1 MESKTR
7 QILREDTDKTITC
20 KKCGKD
26 NTLKLSESLTRND
39 INSYLLDFGYF
50 ITLNLSKVQSEAIDQ
65 NAQIALKKMQE
76 RLRAPIINGKTFID
90 ITDLNKTLK
99 SELFKPEFIKG
110 VLTQVRAFLPYIKQH
125 IERFVKDGHYKTAW
139 LLRID
144 NLEKGYIN
152 IVNQPK
158 PLNEHLQQADKI
170 YFNTGKLSPKV
181 RETILKITGGDAFTK
196 LVTDMYFAKINEDHE
211 MGDWA
216 VSHISGK
223 EEKTPIENDVMGVE
237 GWQKIKKAYEQLKT
251 YNKNVFPIEG
261 LNNNSSNDALM
272 VMYALDMREAVI
284 KEMKNLPTVA
294 ARNLR
299 AEIRQPR
306 TLSELNQYR
315 HNLEYFN
322 AYYSQ
327 LSNRDE
333 KQRKKIEDKM
343 FKSNTTLD
351 DLIDFASEKSNMI
364 GGEKFTKNK
373 VKNLLDNYHGELEVV
388 YDKGNIMVVEVAG
401 PQGIKDIG
409 CNSLWC
415 FTYGSGFEAAYR
427 QWSTYS
433 TNGLVYVIID
443 FSEQP
448 DSEYFMYVLIKPLEY
463 ENQNSDDDD
472 DNFGGDSPLYD
483 MSNQQVHDPLGVI
496 NQLIGLDASKKIFTF
511 GEEPVKAPPAKK
523 PEFVD
528 PNQLSLFESIR
539 RKVLKEY
546 LSQDMVSLYQ
556 YFKTSREDREKYL
569 PYEYPYQFDQFA
581 IEYKLQDLK
590 DKFEEEGI
598 ETYEIPDILESEHP
612 EVLEQFGKWLYMMI
626 EDGDLGENKADYP
639 TWYFFDNA
647 EIVKNQWLIHF
658 TNDADSIA
666 IEGFTRGVNE
676 MDKLGLTTN
685 FGDFYKKYGGYNFA
699 YKVEDYAKYA
709 HSNRSFG
716 GYKFKYGKEAVIF
729 NASGLRLWHHGDEEP
744 QVIFFGNTAKN
755 IIPIVEGENSTWSV
769 RNAKTNR
776 VIFENDN
783 FDKVVQ
789 WVVNNFIQYKNS
801 L

>member
-1 MESKTR
+1 MKSTIK
-7 QILREDTDKTITC
+7 QILREDADKTITC
-20 KKCGKD
+20 EKCGWHWKESETTKNDMYNCHKCGKD
-26 NTLKLSESLTRND
+26 NTPKLKESLTRND
-39 INSYLLDFGYF
+39 INNYLLDFGYF
-50 ITLNLSKVQSEAIDQ
+50 ITLNLSKIQSEAIDQ

-110 VLTQVRAFLPYIKQH
+110 VLTQIRAFLPYIKQH

-139 LLRID
+139 LSRID

-158 PLNEHLQQADKI
+158 PVNEHL
-170 YFNTGKLSPKV
+170 
-181 RETILKITGGDAFTK
+181 
-196 LVTDMYFAKINEDHE
+196 
-211 MGDWA
+211 
-216 VSHISGK
+216 
-223 EEKTPIENDVMGVE
+223 
-237 GWQKIKKAYEQLKT
+237 KA
-251 YNKNVFPIEG
+251 
-261 LNNNSSNDALM
+261 
-272 VMYALDMREAVI
+272 
-284 KEMKNLPTVA
+284 
-294 ARNLR
+294 
-299 AEIRQPR
+299 
-306 TLSELNQYR
+306 NQ
-315 HNLEYFN
+315 
-322 AYYSQ
+322 
-327 LSNRDE
+327 
-333 KQRKKIEDKM
+333 
-343 FKSNTTLD
+343 
-351 DLIDFASEKSNMI
+351 
-364 GGEKFTKNK
+364 
-373 VKNLLDNYHGELEVV
+373 
-388 YDKGNIMVVEVAG
+388 
-401 PQGIKDIG
+401 
-409 CNSLWC
+409 
-415 FTYGSGFEAAYR
+415 
-427 QWSTYS
+427 
-433 TNGLVYVIID
+433 
-443 FSEQP
+443 
-448 DSEYFMYVLIKPLEY
+448 
-463 ENQNSDDDD
+463 
-472 DNFGGDSPLYD
+472 
-483 MSNQQVHDPLGVI
+483 
-496 NQLIGLDASKKIFTF
+496 
-511 GEEPVKAPPAKK
+511 
-523 PEFVD
+523 
-528 PNQLSLFESIR
+528 LFESIR

-598 ETYEIPDILESEHP
+598 ETYEIPDILESEYP

-626 EDGDLGENKADYP
+626 EDGDLGENKASYP
-639 TWYFFDNA
+639 TWYFFDDA
-647 EIVKNQWLIHF
+647 KVVKNQWLIHF

-676 MDKLGLTTN
+676 MDKLGLTTH

-729 NASGLRLWHHGDEEP
+729 NASGLRLWHNGDEEP

-789 WVVNNFIQYKNS
+789 WVINNFIQYKNAI
-801 L
+801 

>member
-1 MESKTR
+1 MKSTIK

-20 KKCGKD
+20 EKCGWHWKESETTKNDMYNCHKCGKD
-26 NTLKLSESLTRND
+26 NTPKLSESLTRND

-110 VLTQVRAFLPYIKQH
+110 VLTQIRAFLPYIKQH

-139 LLRID
+139 LSRID

-158 PLNEHLQQADKI
+158 PVNEHLQADKRGDTI
-170 YFNTGKLSPKV
+170 GSSGVRGDVDLKKGFEQIAKNYPDSELAGQDGNTIGLS
-181 RETILKITGGDAFTK
+181 KITVDGEDIYIQAIEHPNIPN
-196 LVTDMYFAKINEDHE
+196 AK
-211 MGDWA
+211 
-216 VSHISGK
+216 
-223 EEKTPIENDVMGVE
+223 
-237 GWQKIKKAYEQLKT
+237 
-251 YNKNVFPIEG
+251 
-261 LNNNSSNDALM
+261 
-272 VMYALDMREAVI
+272 
-284 KEMKNLPTVA
+284 PTVA
-294 ARNLR
+294 WNSKGEDIALALFRKKDDGTWYSM
-299 AEIRQPR
+299 Q
-306 TLSELNQYR
+306 SET
-315 HNLEYFN
+315 
-322 AYYSQ
+322 
-327 LSNRDE
+327 NRDMYRKGIMTAIYDLAE
-333 KQRKKIEDKM
+333 KTIGKIVPSKELSPSAIK
-343 FKSNTTLD
+343 FW
-351 DLIDFASEKSNMI
+351 EKRNSKAVEQSLKETPKA
-364 GGEKFTKNK
+364 GSVGVDAKVGE
-373 VKNLLDNYHGELEVV
+373 
-388 YDKGNIMVVEVAG
+388 
-401 PQGIKDIG
+401 IKD
-409 CNSLWC
+409 
-415 FTYGSGFEAAYR
+415 
-427 QWSTYS
+427 
-433 TNGLVYVIID
+433 
-443 FSEQP
+443 EQT
-448 DSEYFMYVLIKPLEY
+448 E
-463 ENQNSDDDD
+463 
-472 DNFGGDSPLYD
+472 LY
-483 MSNQQVHDPLGVI
+483 
-496 NQLIGLDASKKIFTF
+496 
-511 GEEPVKAPPAKK
+511 
-523 PEFVD
+523 
-528 PNQLSLFESIR
+528 ESIR

-639 TWYFFDNA
+639 TWYFFDDA
-647 EIVKNQWLIHF
+647 KVVKNQWLIHF

-676 MDKLGLTTN
+676 MDKLGLTTH

-729 NASGLRLWHHGDEEP
+729 NASGLRLWHNGDEEP
-744 QVIFFGNTAKN
+744 QVIFFGDTAKN

-789 WVVNNFIQYKNS
+789 WVINNFIQYKNAI
-801 L
+801 